1 MVRRLGLNFQGGPG
15 GSITKS
21 SVDRALGGAEAERK
35 RQGSEL
41 RSRKP
46 SHGQGHCKDIS
57 EAPRSQKGRRRTA
70 PGVTSVETW
79 KEAMWAERGQSK
91 KGMSPWHWSLRRER
105 PCPLAWRMW
114 GVRERAAVGWGS

>member
-35 RQGSEL
+35 RQGSAL

-57 EAPRSQKGRRRTA
+57 EAPRSQKGRRREDSA
-70 PGVTSVETW
+70 RGHLSGDL
-79 KEAMWAERGQSK
+79 ERSHVG
-91 KGMSPWHWSLRRER
+91 REG
-105 PCPLAWRMW
+105 P
-114 GVRERAAVGWGS
+114 E